1 VTVCCGLLVQIRAK
15 VAQQTQYASF
25 ERTEEAPCPHDC
37 TPPFAVTCLHTSNYP
52 ASSRRDW
59 RRVARLSDDTPR
71 LRGHPRCLAPGRF
84 QTPLAVRSL
93 GPFVCRNCCAYPA
106 EITLIPGALTFPFDE
121 PVRKPSEGTTTST
134 ADRPTINITA
144 LSPSLL
150 GSGGECSSTLLNNV
164 LSPSLVGTS
173 GGEYTPA
180 PLANLRPKTSIMS
193 TACTPR
199 AVGGKHETTRTPPL
213 RERATCEGNRH
224 LCSHLL
230 SPHRSHKNLLSV
242 ATHFAFCH
250 LKYST
255 TTMQAV
261 PALRRGLQIRTTEQR
276 EARIG

>member
-1 VTVCCGLLVQIRAK
+1 MTVCCGLLVQIRAK

-121 PVRKPSEGTTTST
+121 PVRKPSEGTPTST
-134 ADRPTINITA
+134 ADRPTVNNTT

-150 GSGGECSSTLLNNV
+150 GSGGECSSTLLKQRAESVAGRNQWWRV
-164 LSPSLVGTS
+164 HSSTS
-173 GGEYTPA
+173 G
-180 PLANLRPKTSIMS
+180 KS
-193 TACTPR
+193 TAEDVDNVDCL
-199 AVGGKHETTRTPPL
+199 H
-213 RERATCEGNRH
+213 AT
-224 LCSHLL
+224 S
-230 SPHRSHKNLLSV
+230 
-242 ATHFAFCH
+242 
-250 LKYST
+250 ST
-255 TTMQAV
+255 WQA
-261 PALRRGLQIRTTEQR
+261 
-276 EARIG
+276 